1 MKLHSFVTNTFF
13 MRTVTI
19 SLFSALVATSAMAA
33 DSKPSSE
40 KEKFSYTI
48 GFQIGQGFKRDNLDI
63 DTKSMSQAI
72 NDVMKGKAPQLSPD
86 EMRSAME
93 GAQKKLTAAR
103 KVKADKAKATGDK
116 YLAKNG
122 KKDGVITRESGLQ
135 YKVISTGKGKQPK
148 ATDSITAHY
157 KGSLIN
163 GTVFDSSY
171 KRGEPAT
178 FNVGQVINGWKEILP
193 LMKEGDKW
201 QVFIPSNLAY
211 GERGQGATIGPNETL
226 IFDIELIK
234 VN

>member
-1 MKLHSFVTNTFF
+1 VESKSIFT
-13 MRTVTI
+13 RTLFI
-19 SLFSALVATSAMAA
+19 SLLAILFAGTTVAA
-33 DSKPSSE
+33 DSKPATE

-48 GFQIGQGFKRDNLDI
+48 GFQIGQGFKRDGLVI

-93 GAQKKLTAAR
+93 GAQKKLAAAR
-103 KVKADKAKATGDK
+103 KIKADKAKSTGDK
-116 YLAKNG
+116 FLAKNS
-122 KKDGVITRESGLQ
+122 KKDGIITRESGLQ

-178 FNVGQVINGWKEILP
+178 FNVSQVINGWKEILP

-201 QVFIPSNLAY
+201 QVFIPSDLAY
-211 GERGQGATIGPNETL
+211 GERGQGATIGPNEAL

>member
-1 MKLHSFVTNTFF
+1 M
-13 MRTVTI
+13 
-19 SLFSALVATSAMAA
+19 
-33 DSKPSSE
+33 
-40 KEKFSYTI
+40 
-48 GFQIGQGFKRDNLDI
+48 
-63 DTKSMSQAI
+63 
-72 NDVMKGKAPQLSPD
+72 APQLSPD

-93 GAQKKLTAAR
+93 GAQKKLAAAR
-103 KVKADKAKATGDK
+103 KIKADKAKSTGDK
-116 YLAKNG
+116 FLAKNS
-122 KKDGVITRESGLQ
+122 KKDGIITRESGLQ

-178 FNVGQVINGWKEILP
+178 FNVSQVINGWKEILP

-201 QVFIPSNLAY
+201 QVFIPSDLAY
-211 GERGQGATIGPNETL
+211 GERGQGATIGPNEAL